1 MCISMTKTLS
11 THGLITVSNLVFCQL
26 AHLALCLLQGK
37 CPHEKQPGPNLL
49 QFLPFFTVFMLI
61 GFPGDDP
68 SHSSW
73 CSTSH
78 LDYGFSLTKNSI
90 LKKKTPETKQ
100 TKTQKK
106 KKIETA
112 RRRGAETKP
121 TVLTPIPLCNAT
133 SRTLENTWTDA
144 CDTCD
149 ASSPPTLPHKKVSRA
164 NKTIEGEISPE
175 FCCRHAAQT
184 VFIQDFS
191 LCNSVC

>member
-1 MCISMTKTLS
+1 MCISMTKPLS

-90 LKKKTPETKQ
+90 LKKKNPRN
-100 TKTQKK
+100 KTNKNSKK
-106 KKIETA
+106 KNWNCKEK
-112 RRRGAETKP
+112 RGRDKTYWQMLDLSRGMLVYEHPEGQLLYSNCLCSHRYPRVMLPAVRWRIRGQMLVTLVMQVLPLPYLTKMCQEQ
-121 TVLTPIPLCNAT
+121 I
-133 SRTLENTWTDA
+133 
-144 CDTCD
+144 
-149 ASSPPTLPHKKVSRA
+149 K
-164 NKTIEGEISPE
+164 
-175 FCCRHAAQT
+175 Q
-184 VFIQDFS
+184 
-191 LCNSVC
+191 